1 MMTAKALR
9 FSRQVGKT
17 KRMPMFRQTYLQ
29 TFRIAGKVFGE
40 KNFDWPNKQT
50 FLRFIDL

>member
-1 MMTAKALR
+1 MMTAKAKR

-29 TFRIAGKVFGE
+29 TRIAGKVFDE
-40 KNFDWPNKQT
+40 KNFDWANKQK
-50 FLRFIDL
+50 FMRFIDL